1 MTHCV
6 TSLTYSWHCSLTKSL
21 NLKGPRFTVSVI
33 SHVMLKLNM
42 SLQISLLTKVLPADK
57 TDHIAVNQPPVSVHI
72 TLAVKLLVT
81 IGTTVVFNLVV
92 N

>member
-1 MTHCV
+1 
-6 TSLTYSWHCSLTKSL
+6 
-21 NLKGPRFTVSVI
+21 
-33 SHVMLKLNM
+33 M

-72 TLAVKLLVT
+72 TLAVKLLLT
-81 IGTTVVFNLVV
+81 LRTPVVLNLVV

>member
-1 MTHCV
+1 
-6 TSLTYSWHCSLTKSL
+6 
-21 NLKGPRFTVSVI
+21 
-33 SHVMLKLNM
+33 M

-57 TDHIAVNQPPVSVHI
+57 TDDIAVNQPPVSVHI

-81 IGTTVVFNLVV
+81 LGATVVLNLVV